1 MSREWK
7 DYTYLNAD
15 LAWSWIDEMSMKIEL
30 KMEEDVSKTGEFYK
44 AFLAGQKEMLDGL
57 CELLRRNETSLR
69 EIVESH
75 GLKADYEEE

>member
-1 MSREWK
+1 MSRDWK
-7 DYTYLNAD
+7 DYNYLNSD

-57 CELLRRNETSLR
+57 CELLRRNEISLR
-69 EIVESH
+69 EIAQSH
-75 GLKADYEEE
+75 DLRVSEDEE